1 MKMSPYW
8 LSLILFLC
16 GVAALFSNVGLA
28 EIMFVSA
35 LASMAAGVALSMK
48 DRWDHGVR
56 LTRVGVFLI
65 SLLCVWLIGGVYVS
79 GTMQMADTIGGNGM
93 LKTIGV
99 NLFQDAACSKPLA
112 SIPWGT
118 VESPSTNQLI
128 AYIQTNG
135 DSPEN
140 LSMTTGSWV
149 PSNCPTYIK
158 MNWNMTGIVM
168 QPGQVKP
175 VMFTLQVSSN
185 ATSSGITNFSFLVT
199 VTGTG

>member
-28 EIMFVSA
+28 EMVFVSA
-35 LASMAAGVALSMK
+35 LASAAAGVALNVK
-48 DRWDHGVR
+48 GKWDQGIR
-56 LTRVGVFLI
+56 LTRVGIFLI

-79 GTMQMADTIGGNGM
+79 GTMQVTNTIGGNGM

-118 VESPSTNQLI
+118 VEAPSTTQFL
-128 AYIQTNG
+128 AYIQTTG

-140 LSMTTGSWV
+140 L
-149 PSNCPTYIK
+149 
-158 MNWNMTGIVM
+158 
-168 QPGQVKP
+168 
-175 VMFTLQVSSN
+175 
-185 ATSSGITNFSFLVT
+185 
-199 VTGTG
+199 